1 MADINNNGI
10 PDEIEA
16 ANIQIAN
23 DKVLADANKAAGRAE
38 ASTLLTKW
46 LSTFFDPAKDMSTI
60 TDLAT
65 FIDQQIQAGS
75 PADAIKIDLRSTSAY
90 KTRFSGN
97 AARVSAGLSEY
108 SPAEYLQ
115 AEESYND
122 ILKRGGLDKLATR
135 NNFAS
140 LIGGQ
145 VSAVELQDRVVNV
158 YNNITNADAGL
169 QAQLKQL
176 SSSAGITNQEL
187 AESLLM
193 GKEGAA
199 SLKSKIAQA
208 EIRTEAATQGL
219 TSTLG
224 DVELQRLGVT
234 REQARAGFSNVK
246 AQKDILTKLSGIYN
260 QPGTP
265 GDIQSELE
273 KEQFTGLESQK
284 RKSLAKQEV
293 ASYSKQIGTASLG
306 GSTAG
311 LV

>member
-10 PDEIEA
+10 PDEVEA

-23 DKVLADANKAAGRAE
+23 DKALADANKAAGRAE

-75 PADAIKIDLRSTSAY
+75 PADAIKIDLRSTNAY

-97 AARVSAGLSEY
+97 AARVASGLSEY
-108 SPAEYLQ
+108 TPAEYLQ

-145 VSAVELQDRVVNV
+145 VSAVELQDRIVNV
-158 YNNITNADAGL
+158 YNNITNADSGL
-169 QAQLKQL
+169 QTELKRL
-176 SSSAGITNQEL
+176 SSTVGITNQDL

-234 REQARAGFSNVK
+234 RDQARAGFANVK
-246 AQKDILTKLSGIYN
+246 SQKDILNKLSGIYR
-260 QPGTP
+260 QPGNA

-273 KEQFTGLESQK
+273 KEQFTGLESQR

-306 GSTAG
+306 SSTTG